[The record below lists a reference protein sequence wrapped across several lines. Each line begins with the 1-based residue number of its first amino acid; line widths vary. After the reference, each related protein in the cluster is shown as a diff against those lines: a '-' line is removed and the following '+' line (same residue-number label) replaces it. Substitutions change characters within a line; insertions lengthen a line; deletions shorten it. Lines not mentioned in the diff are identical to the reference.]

1 MAPQTPPKVVC
12 FDLGGVL
19 VRICRSWD
27 EACSQARLPS
37 RSADWLASEECQ
49 TQRKDVAD
57 RYQLGQLDC
66 REYYAALSQALRGL
80 YSAREVESIH
90 TAWTLEEYPGVLEL
104 IRALNGTTGVS
115 TACLSNTNHA
125 HWQRLAGMD
134 GRREYSAVPELRH
147 RLASHLVGYAKPD
160 PQIYRLAHAKFSEA
174 GAVQAENIFFFDD
187 LADNVSAARLAGWT
201 AFLVDHRGDTAL
213 QIREHLRGVGIRC

>member
-1 MAPQTPPKVVC
+1 MPPKVVC

-27 EACSQARLPS
+27 EACGHAKLPN
-37 RSADWLASEECQ
+37 RSADWLASEECLA
-49 TQRKDVAD
+49 QRQNVGD

-66 REYYAALSQALRGL
+66 GGYYAALSEALRGL
-80 YSAREVESIH
+80 YSASEVESIH

-104 IRALNGTTGVS
+104 VRALNGTAGVS

-125 HWQRLAGMD
+125 HWQRLAGLD
-134 GRREYSAVPELRH
+134 GRGEYAVVPELRH

-160 PQIYRLAHAKFSEA
+160 PQIYRLAHATFSEA
-174 GAVQAENIFFFDD
+174 GAVQADNIFFFDD
-187 LADNVSAARLAGWT
+187 LASNVSAARSAGWT
-201 AFLVDHRGDTAL
+201 AFLVDHQGDTA
-213 QIREHLRGVGIRC
+213 QQMREHLLGVGIRL